1 MKLICYREGAMVKK
15 WMCLFFVSVALSTF
29 FVGCASSLKEQK
41 TRCPKCG
48 SFYDTREGEEMFKY
62 MQGR

>member
-1 MKLICYREGAMVKK
+1 MNVGKWIGIIMV
-15 WMCLFFVSVALSTF
+15 LAILSFFF
-29 FVGCASSLKEQK
+29 FGCASSSKETK
-41 TRCPKCG
+41 TRCPKCA